1 MFIEKKIFLTFERSI
16 ELNRF
21 MPLDAYFKVEY
32 GNPCF
37 RIFNPNSTKLLL
49 RQIALKYNEICF
61 WKILNFCIF
70 PVLGNLIKCRQNVGG

>member
-32 GNPCF
+32 GNPASPA
-37 RIFNPNSTKLLL
+37 RTAPNIEILAFAFSIQILLSYSS
-49 RQIALKYNEICF
+49 AK
-61 WKILNFCIF
+61 
-70 PVLGNLIKCRQNVGG
+70 